1 MLVED
6 WLMDLLKIAED
17 YKRLLRSMKSGS
29 LPSCSTECPPWA
41 GLCTRAGREP
51 VVKITQ
57 AAKNH
62 KNHHKTKKRIVH
74 SSRRKAV
81 KRQKKTEKL
90 KDKKMNKCGNA
101 EIGGPPPSL
110 GGKIR

>member
-41 GLCTRAGREP
+41 GLCTPTGREP
-51 VVKITQ
+51 VVKVAQ
-57 AAKNH
+57 AAKILKTTLKQ
-62 KNHHKTKKRIVH
+62 KNGLCTPAGEKQSKGK
-74 SSRRKAV
+74 
-81 KRQKKTEKL
+81 KRQK
-90 KDKKMNKCGNA
+90 N
-101 EIGGPPPSL
+101 
-110 GGKIR
+110 